1 MAKQRRAPVKLNEAD
16 KARTKM
22 RFLPL
27 PAALEKRY
35 TDKVMGSGELKD
47 VSSRRPSD
55 SSSETGEY
63 FVPLGISRDVHG
75 GSGRE
80 GGYGVDDDRFASEE
94 ERDKDANK
102 SEWNPDDEF
111 RLLQA
116 YFKEMGS
123 ENLLTAKEEIE
134 VSAKIK
140 KCELKGMELAAVL
153 EKALDRTF
161 SQNAEETL
169 RELEEVVAS
178 YKARAGREVEDDAE
192 GNGVGADRG
201 RVDGVQLLR
210 LKLLT
215 AAYLKRAKVFK
226 ERFVKANLRLVVS
239 IAKRYMGRGLP
250 LPDLIQEG
258 NVGLMRAVERF
269 DHTKGYK
276 FSTYASWWIHQAIS
290 RALLDQTR
298 TIRVPVYVLE
308 QASKV
313 HKASVKL
320 QKELGRKP
328 YPEEIARQTGISVEG
343 VKRVL
348 EATKDV
354 VHLDSPILDGERTTL
369 IDFIPDEGSPTP
381 DSAVAKASLAD
392 KLKLALS
399 RLSEREEKILKM
411 RFGIGYSTTYTLDE
425 IGVHFSLTRER
436 IRQIEKRALEKLEDS
451 DIEGMLKS
459 FLE

>member
-1 MAKQRRAPVKLNEAD
+1 MKQRRVRPNIHSPHSHSGAKMKPHSKRSGGRREVESVGGYKDYKVDNSDEVLKEELFIPVNIGGKSISDISDSGFSLGVDGEGSSSDEESDAE
-16 KARTKM
+16 
-22 RFLPL
+22 
-27 PAALEKRY
+27 EKR
-35 TDKVMGSGELKD
+35 
-47 VSSRRPSD
+47 
-55 SSSETGEY
+55 
-63 FVPLGISRDVHG
+63 
-75 GSGRE
+75 
-80 GGYGVDDDRFASEE
+80 
-94 ERDKDANK
+94 
-102 SEWNPDDEF
+102 EWTPDEEF

-116 YFKEMGS
+116 YFREMGT
-123 ENLLTAKEEIE
+123 ENLLTPREEIE

-140 KCELKGMELAAVL
+140 KCESEGRKVQAFL
-153 EKALDRTF
+153 EEALRSSLGD
-161 SQNAEETL
+161 SLEDTL
-169 RELEEVVAS
+169 RLLENLS
-178 YKARAGREVEDDAE
+178 FDDMDQNGGAE
-192 GNGVGADRG
+192 GEEGSKSKPSYGK
-201 RVDGVQLLR
+201 RVLARDLELIR
-210 LKLLT
+210 HLT
-215 AAYLKRAKVFK
+215 AAYLKRAKTFK

-313 HKASVKL
+313 HKISSRL
-320 QKELGRKP
+320 HKETGRKP
-328 YPEEIARQTGISVEG
+328 YPEEIADRSGISLEG

-354 VHLDSPILDGERTTL
+354 VHLDSPILDGEKTTL
-369 IDFIPDEGSPTP
+369 IDFIPDEGSLTP
-381 DSAVAKASLAD
+381 DSAVARATLAD
-392 KLKLALS
+392 KLRKALGT
-399 RLSEREEKILKM
+399 LTEREEMILKM
-411 RFGIGYSTTYTLDE
+411 RFGIGYETTYTLDE
-425 IGVHFSLTRER
+425 IGINFNLTRER

-451 DIEGMLKS
+451 EIGGMLKS